1 MAGVPNK
8 IDGVGQIRVLVI
20 DDGSTDDTAGLARRA
35 GAEVVQHRTNEGLGS
50 SFQEDVRLAI
60 ENKADILVN
69 IDGDG
74 QFDPGD
80 IPKLVGPIVNR
91 KADMASASRFL
102 DRDLVPEMPAVK
114 KWGNRAVARVVWLL
128 TGKRFRDVSC
138 GFRAFSREAL
148 LRMNLFGSFTYTQE
162 SFLDL
167 AFKELKLLEVPV
179 QVRGTREFGESRI
192 ASSIPRYA
200 VRSLLIMLRA
210 FISYKPFRLF
220 FCHIAGI
227 FRSRSRS
234 SHFSFGPLPDD
245 REVHSAHLGGFCG
258 RFVLLPGYSHFGD
271 WAIGGHSGPDPPESG
286 EHAIRHE
293 KSRIGK
299 LGPYRETSTPKSKPD
314 GLDSE
319 ACHEWKRHRQKPI
332 HEIPDPDTVSA

>member
-1 MAGVPNK
+1 M
-8 IDGVGQIRVLVI
+8 
-20 DDGSTDDTAGLARRA
+20 
-35 GAEVVQHRTNEGLGS
+35 VQHATNEGLGS
-50 SFQEDVRLAI
+50 SFQEAVRLAI

-74 QFDPGD
+74 AVRSWGH
-80 IPKLVGPIVNR
+80 PKLVGPIVNR

-102 DRDLVPEMPAVK
+102 ERDLVPEMPAVK
-114 KWGNRAVARVVWLL
+114 KWGNRAVAGVVRLL
-128 TGKRFRDVSC
+128 TGKRFWDVSC

-167 AFKELKLLEVPV
+167 AFKEMKLLEVPI

-220 FCHIAGI
+220 SAISLVFFFPGAGP
-227 FRSRSRS
+227 
-234 SHFSFGPLPDD
+234 SHFSLGALPED
-245 REVHSAHLGGFCG
+245 RGVHSAHLGRVLWAV
-258 RFVLLPGYSHFGD
+258 RFASWAFSLWWIGLLGD
-271 WAIGGHSGPDPPESG
+271 ILVR
-286 EHAIRHE
+286 IRLNQE
-293 KSRIGK
+293 NMLYAMKKADWEARPLSR
-299 LGPYRETSTPKSKPD
+299 
-314 GLDSE
+314 
-319 ACHEWKRHRQKPI
+319 
-332 HEIPDPDTVSA
+332 DPDTKIPNLTG